1 MLNYSVTSVHLRI
14 QIQWQFYQQK
24 IDTKLLNELQ
34 DNIRRYQELIA
45 THKPEFAKKAK
56 THLLLHAISD
66 IERHGPP
73 SFYDEE
79 SFEKNHGRIRDQ
91 IFLQNQKARSRDT
104 AVKYAQHILCSHVI
118 TGGFF
123 KDNKTWRQASQTIIH
138 AGSEPVVKSFLG
150 YHNESVR
157 KVGEISKFHRHPNG
171 HVKTFTARSDEPLA
185 AVLHNTCSSTYSKG
199 CCITSQS
206 QDSINSGEWVKYT
219 NSNGESSYGIF
230 VEGITVED
238 HGKQSIACIQKGRN
252 LNQNHSSLGCPLY
265 KLECTYDF
273 VPSSNVTSPSA
284 FVHDCCGGQCRV
296 THKVTKN
303 RIEQQNVTKTKLTLL
318 HNENHNIYLFNHFHL

>member
-1 MLNYSVTSVHLRI
+1 M
-14 QIQWQFYQQK
+14 K
-24 IDTKLLNELQ
+24 NEL
-34 DNIRRYQELIA
+34 DFMYITRAWYVNV
-45 THKPEFAKKAK
+45 F
-56 THLLLHAISD
+56 
-66 IERHGPP
+66 
-73 SFYDEE
+73 
-79 SFEKNHGRIRDQ
+79 
-91 IFLQNQKARSRDT
+91 IFNFLECDSYCD
-104 AVKYAQHILCSHVI
+104 
-118 TGGFF
+118 FF
-123 KDNKTWRQASQTIIH
+123 SQ
-138 AGSEPVVKSFLG
+138 
-150 YHNESVR
+150 
-157 KVGEISKFHRHPNG
+157 
-171 HVKTFTARSDEPLA
+171 
-185 AVLHNTCSSTYSKG
+185 
-199 CCITSQS
+199 
-206 QDSINSGEWVKYT
+206 
-219 NSNGESSYGIF
+219 ESSYGIF